1 VEEEPAEPPFGGEYV
16 ERVPPPALR
25 PFVRRLQG
33 YREFSAAPL
42 RRRQAPVGSCT
53 LILGFGPEL
62 RLLGPAGPSAP
73 RSFLAGFHTAAVL
86 TEFAGDQHG
95 MQVDLTPIGAYVLL
109 RRPGVDLA
117 NLVPTLDLLDPALDT
132 LPHRLADLPDWPT
145 RFAALEGFLA
155 DRLLADDRRLPD
167 PEVAHAWHLLRRTA
181 GGVPVSVLAAETGWS
196 RRHLL
201 ERFRSQIGL
210 APKAAARVLRFER
223 AARLA
228 VAGSGLAEVAAVCG
242 YSDQAHLTREFR
254 DLAGLPPRAF
264 VQDVTAA
271 AP

>member
-1 VEEEPAEPPFGGEYV
+1 MEGEYV
-16 ERVPPPALR
+16 ERRPPPALR

-33 YREFSAAPL
+33 YREYSSAPL

-62 RLLGPAGPSAP
+62 RLVGPAGPSAP
-73 RSFLAGFHTAAVL
+73 RSFLAGLHTAAVL
-86 TEFAGDQHG
+86 TEFTGHQHG
-95 MQVDLTPIGAYVLL
+95 MQVDLTPIGAFVLL
-109 RRPGVDLA
+109 RRPGSDLA
-117 NLVPTLDLLDPALDT
+117 DLVPTLDRLDPALAA

-155 DRLLADDRRLPD
+155 ERLLAEDRRLPD
-167 PEVAHAWHLLRRTA
+167 PEVAHAWNLLRRNA
-181 GGVPVSVLAAETGWS
+181 GGIAVSALAAETGWS

-201 ERFRSQIGL
+201 TRFRSQIGV
-210 APKAAARVLRFER
+210 APKTAARVLRFER
-223 AARLA
+223 AARLVVGGEA
-228 VAGSGLAEVAAVCG
+228 PGTVAALCG

-264 VQDVTAA
+264 VQDMTAGSS
-271 AP
+271 